1 MAAVPD
7 TLFVTPEEL
16 LAGSSVTFDVEIPA
30 AVLTPDVELD
40 ASGARERNAPAAPRK
55 VRLRPLT
62 VKDIQLIA
70 RAAKDDEVLT
80 SVLMIQKS
88 LVEPPLKQP
97 QIQEFHGGLVSFL
110 VERINRISGLATTES
125 ELQEIAG
132 APIVQAFFLLA
143 KEFHWTPTQVR
154 ELTLGQ
160 VLGYLEFLNKTK
172 RQA

>member
-1 MAAVPD
+1 M
-7 TLFVTPEEL
+7 FMTPEEL
-16 LAGSSVTFDVEIPA
+16 LAGNTATYDVEIPT
-30 AVLTPDVELD
+30 AVL
-40 ASGARERNAPAAPRK
+40 RPAVDGPPVPTLEKK

-80 SVLMIQKS
+80 SVLMIQKAM
-88 LVEPPLKQP
+88 VEPALKQQ
-97 QIQEFHGGLVSFL
+97 QIADFHGGLVSFL
-110 VERINRISGLATTES
+110 VERINRVSGLTTREE
-125 ELQEIAG
+125 ELQAIAD

-143 KEFHWTPTQVR
+143 KEFHWTPEQVR

-160 VLGYLEFLNKTK
+160 VLGYLEFLNQSK